1 MSNARNLANLLGTGS
16 TIVTAKIADDAIT
29 AAKIATDA
37 VVADGLSS
45 SAITAGDL
53 PSDSVLQMVHTS
65 TTAFSTCTSTSY
77 TDITGMSLTITPSS
91 TSSRIF
97 IYAAINLSVQGAA
110 SNIDLHGACRLL
122 RGSSEI
128 YKNDLRTYEFNG
140 DAVYVNVAVPFIF
153 VDGPSTTSAIT
164 YKFQGKEVSS
174 GITSLDV
181 NAEATN
187 RSTFIL
193 QEIAG

>member
-1 MSNARNLANLLGTGS
+1 MPLSKIVANSITTNAVG
-16 TIVTAKIADDAIT
+16 ADA
-29 AAKIATDA
+29 
-37 VVADGLSS
+37 LSS
-45 SAITAGDL
+45 SAITSGDL

-77 TDITGMSLTITPSS
+77 SDITGMSLSITPSS

-97 IYAAINLSVQGAA
+97 IYAAINLAVQGTAGA
-110 SNIDLHGACRLL
+110 VDLHGAVRLL
-122 RGSSEI
+122 RDSSEI
-128 YKNDLRTYEFNG
+128 YKNDIRTYEFNG
-140 DAVYVNVAVPFIF
+140 DAVYLNVAVPFIF
-153 VDGPSTTSAIT
+153 VDGPSTTSSIT
-164 YKFQGKEVSS
+164 YKFQGKEVST

-181 NAEATN
+181 NAEGTN